1 MYNEISH
8 KERLE
13 QPYQYPAV
21 SLLSLEMEIG
31 EEETI
36 ENNVILH
43 KSVVKQ
49 IDPVERMSNYKASD
63 FSLHNL
69 IAIGADKGLKEV
81 FIEPTPEM
89 MEMAA
94 YRFNELRNITS
105 NKE

>member
-21 SLLSLEMEIG
+21 SLLSTEMEIG

-36 ENNVILH
+36 ENNVVLH
-43 KSVVKQ
+43 KSVIRE
-49 IDPVERMSNYKASD
+49 IDPVERMKNYKASD

-69 IAIGADKGLKEV
+69 IAIGADKGLREV

-89 MEMAA
+89 MEKAA
-94 YRFNELRNITS
+94 YQFSELQKLTPNNE
-105 NKE
+105 